1 MLSFVRD
8 DDRPLTVVISS
19 TGTFL
24 VRCRPLFDEDEL
36 AHFEVARDSLVA
48 RRGHFLEHVTKLH
61 LSLSLQELWYIVHI
75 ITRKKIGYVSVSSI
89 DGTTGQE
96 YVTLNCKLSCLSSA
110 PIKTASCTCGQAGTL
125 SATAVSS
132 SKAHETRP
140 VLRSKLPSSKSRN
153 KAMSALSCVPMEV
166 SESCTE
172 KRRVRRHV
180 P

>member
-48 RRGHFLEHVTKLH
+48 RRGHFLEHVTKLR
-61 LSLSLQELWYIVHI
+61 LSLSLQELCHIVEI
-75 ITRKKIGYVSVSSI
+75 ITRKKTGCVSVSSI
-89 DGTTGQE
+89 DGTIGQE

-132 SKAHETRP
+132 SKAHDTRP

-153 KAMSALSCVPMEV
+153 KAISALSCVPMGV

-172 KRRVRRHV
+172 KLRERRHL